1 MYQIYDRLKKE
12 RNMTDY
18 EVAKKAGIA
27 TATLSS
33 WKYDGEKAYGYTP
46 KIDKLMKIADA
57 LGVPVTVFF
66 EKEVAN
72 EDQHS

>member
-1 MYQIYDRLKKE
+1 MYKIYERIRDEKK
-12 RNMTDY
+12 MTDY

-33 WKYDGEKAYGYTP
+33 WKYDGKKEYGYTP

-57 LGVPVTVFF
+57 LDVPVTVFF
-66 EKEVAN
+66 EGVENDHGK
-72 EDQHS
+72 

>member
-1 MYQIYDRLKKE
+1 MYKIYEMLRDE

-46 KIDKLMKIADA
+46 KIDKLMKIADVF
-57 LGVPVTVFF
+57 GVPVTVFF
-66 EKEVAN
+66 EKEVTS
-72 EDQHS
+72 EDHDS